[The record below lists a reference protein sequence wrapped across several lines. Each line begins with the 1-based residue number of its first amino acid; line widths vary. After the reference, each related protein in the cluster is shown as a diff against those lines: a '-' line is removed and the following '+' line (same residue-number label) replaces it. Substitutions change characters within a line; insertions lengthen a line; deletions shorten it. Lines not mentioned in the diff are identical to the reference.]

1 MLNENLRREYTEF
14 RNNPGCMTRSQKN
27 RIRKQ
32 FRGAFRNWVTKLVG
46 DYNFFMTVLKHGI
59 FDSTSR
65 RKILQALSEEK
76 QAAMSA
82 SVDAHHAGDDGGP
95 TKRARVDKDALRQA
109 ALHARL
115 AYRKGARLSQR
126 MKEDNSMY
134 ASLSK
139 ADMTLLRDFELGQLL
154 HRRKAAD
161 DAYGHGR
168 DVECLGIRERA
179 VLRAWSADVFSKY
192 FNE

>member
-1 MLNENLRREYTEF
+1 
-14 RNNPGCMTRSQKN
+14 
-27 RIRKQ
+27 
-32 FRGAFRNWVTKLVG
+32 
-46 DYNFFMTVLKHGI
+46 
-59 FDSTSR
+59 
-65 RKILQALSEEK
+65 
-76 QAAMSA
+76 MSA

-95 TKRARVDKDALRQA
+95 RKRARVDKDALRQA

-134 ASLSK
+134 ASLSIRDK
-139 ADMTLLRDFELGQLL
+139 TLLYNFEIGVLL
-154 HRRKAAD
+154 HRRKTAD
-161 DAYGHGR
+161 EAYGHGR

-179 VLRAWSADVFSKY
+179 VLRAWSTDILSNY

>member
-1 MLNENLRREYTEF
+1 MLNENLRREYTKF
-14 RNNPGCMTRSQKN
+14 RNDPFSMTRSQKN
-27 RIRKQ
+27 GVRNQ

-65 RKILQALSEEK
+65 RKILQALSAEK

-95 TKRARVDKDALRQA
+95 TKRARVDNDALRQA

-115 AYRKGARLSQR
+115 EYKKAERLEQK
-126 MKEDNSMY
+126 MQEDNSTY
-134 ASLSK
+134 ASLSHENKLLLYQFNNGMLLERREK
-139 ADMTLLRDFELGQLL
+139 ADN
-154 HRRKAAD
+154 
-161 DAYGHGR
+161 AYGHGR
-168 DVECLGIRERA
+168 GVDCLNIRERA
-179 VLRAWSADVFSKY
+179 ALRAWSTDVLS
-192 FNE
+192 N

>member
-1 MLNENLRREYTEF
+1 MLNENLRRECTEF
-14 RNNPGCMTRSQKN
+14 QNNPCSMTRSQKN
-27 RIRKQ
+27 RIRSQ

-59 FDSTSR
+59 PDNTSLR
-65 RKILQALSEEK
+65 EFHQALREEK

-109 ALHARL
+109 ALDARL

-126 MKEDNSMY
+126 MKEDNRMY
-134 ASLSK
+134 ASLSVR
-139 ADMTLLRDFELGQLL
+139 DMTLLYNFEIGVLL
-154 HRRKAAD
+154 ERRKQAD
-161 DAYGHGR
+161 NAYGHGR
-168 DVECLGIRERA
+168 GVDCLNIRERA
-179 VLRAWSADVFSKY
+179 ALRAWSTDVLS
-192 FNE
+192 N